1 MAVTKTDWSKPAS
14 DPVNQPASDEV
25 YQDAI
30 MRAAADMYMASPQVD
45 PVSYDVAMAANQA
58 DRIANTLAAQASIS
72 SAQQKLANMAAR
84 DAQRQEIVRQQVAQE
99 NANRE
104 RGIRADMMRQSAL
117 AGFYPSQRDPSLP
130 PLYPDTTGDMGVTS
144 VAPDAAAFR
153 AQEDLLSMGMSQR
166 QAGFDAYQA
175 MLSDAAA
182 AARAN
187 IAGAS
192 EGLLGTPT
200 RFMNERFLKGI
211 GTRMGDR
218 DSEAYN
224 FFLSDPNLFSPVYNA
239 EGRLTGYRDQY
250 GRLTGTDPVADATA
264 MGAGDDQPEVTP
276 TVTNPATGREECPDG
291 YIFDPDL
298 NACRLDTRSGMT
310 TAPTAPT
317 APVTPGE
324 MYARTGLLDVAP
336 EGLMGFRER
345 YGAGFGTP
353 SDFGAAN
360 LAFRQQAAIS
370 PEYFQ
375 TPPKLTGYTLL

>member
-30 MRAAADMYMASPQVD
+30 MRAADAARYRAMADYYRPGGQGQPLAPGAVYAGGSPAQRISDIAPSPQE
-45 PVSYDVAMAANQA
+45 VAAATVL
-58 DRIANTLAAQASIS
+58 ANTQAAIEEKAR
-72 SAQQKLANMAAR
+72 R
-84 DAQRQEIVRQQVAQE
+84 DAQAQAITVGTPEMGFTEAMGGATRVSPGGMFARYGANAPAVMQFVEAPTFGGLTQGVLGALGMPSAQSLLSAGTGQPVMDETGRVR
-99 NANRE
+99 
-104 RGIRADMMRQSAL
+104 GAL
-117 AGFYPSQRDPSLP
+117 S
-130 PLYPDTTGDMGVTS
+130 TGPFGSTVYSGMPIPGYEGPYAEL
-144 VAPDAAAFR
+144 VAP
-153 AQEDLLSMGMSQR
+153 
-166 QAGFDAYQA
+166 
-175 MLSDAAA
+175 
-182 AARAN
+182 
-187 IAGAS
+187 
-192 EGLLGTPT
+192 
-200 RFMNERFLKGI
+200 
-211 GTRMGDR
+211 
-218 DSEAYN
+218 
-224 FFLSDPNLFSPVYNA
+224 PV
-239 EGRLTGYRDQY
+239 
-250 GRLTGTDPVADATA
+250 V
-264 MGAGDDQPEVTP
+264 DDQPEVTP

-310 TAPTAPT
+310 TAPAAPT

>member
-14 DPVNQPASDEV
+14 DPANQPASDEV

-30 MRAAADMYMASPQVD
+30 MRAAADMYMASPQTD
-45 PVSYDVAMAANQA
+45 PAADALQTL
-58 DRIANTLAAQASIS
+58 DRMQSTIDAS
-72 SAQQKLANMAAR
+72 KAR
-84 DAQRQEIVRQQVAQE
+84 DAERYRLEVESAILLDNIIAE
-99 NANRE
+99 EAKKRE
-104 RGIRADMMRQSAL
+104 AARMMSINNPL
-117 AGFYPSQRDPSLP
+117 GMGMPSPAS
-130 PLYPDTTGDMGVTS
+130 
-144 VAPDAAAFR
+144 DAAAFR
-153 AQEDLLSMGMSQR
+153 AREAALASSMGMNQGL
-166 QAGFDAYQA
+166 AGFDAYQA

-192 EGLLGTPT
+192 EGLLGAPT
-200 RFMNERFLKGI
+200 RFMNERFLKGM
-211 GTRMGDR
+211 GTRIGDR

-239 EGRLTGYRDQY
+239 AGRLTGYRDQY
-250 GRLTGTDPVADATA
+250 GRLTGTDPIADAAA
-264 MGAGDDQPEVTP
+264 MGAGGDDQPEVTS

-298 NACRLDTRSGMT
+298 NACRLDTRGDTT
-310 TAPTAPT
+310 TAPDAPT
-317 APVTPGE
+317 TPVTPGE

>member
-45 PVSYDVAMAANQA
+45 P
-58 DRIANTLAAQASIS
+58 AQAALQTIS
-72 SAQQKLANMAAR
+72 GIEDRLNDMAIRDDARRRLKDLQDQEMLALEAAALQRAIDAKRANDERANEAAR
-84 DAQRQEIVRQQVAQE
+84 
-99 NANRE
+99 
-104 RGIRADMMRQSAL
+104 MMSINNPL
-117 AGFYPSQRDPSLP
+117 GMGMPSPAS
-130 PLYPDTTGDMGVTS
+130 
-144 VAPDAAAFR
+144 DAAAFR
-153 AQEDLLSMGMSQR
+153 AREAALASSMGMNQGL
-166 QAGFDAYQA
+166 AGFDAYQA

-192 EGLLGTPT
+192 EGLLGAPT
-200 RFMNERFLKGI
+200 RFMNERFLKGM

-239 EGRLTGYRDQY
+239 AGRLTGYRDQY
-250 GRLTGTDPVADATA
+250 GRLTGTDPVADAAA
-264 MGAGDDQPEVTP
+264 MGAGGDDEPEVTP

-291 YIFDPDL
+291 YTFDPDL
-298 NACRLDTRSGMT
+298 NACRLDTRSDTT

-317 APVTPGE
+317 TPVTPGE

>member
-1 MAVTKTDWSKPAS
+1 PLGMGMPSPAS
-14 DPVNQPASDEV
+14 
-25 YQDAI
+25 
-30 MRAAADMYMASPQVD
+30 
-45 PVSYDVAMAANQA
+45 
-58 DRIANTLAAQASIS
+58 
-72 SAQQKLANMAAR
+72 
-84 DAQRQEIVRQQVAQE
+84 
-99 NANRE
+99 
-104 RGIRADMMRQSAL
+104 
-117 AGFYPSQRDPSLP
+117 
-130 PLYPDTTGDMGVTS
+130 
-144 VAPDAAAFR
+144 DAAAFR

-187 IAGAS
+187 IAGAP
-192 EGLLGTPT
+192 EGLLGAPT
-200 RFMNERFLKGI
+200 RSMNERFLKGM

-239 EGRLTGYRDQY
+239 AGRLTGYRDQY
-250 GRLTGTDPVADATA
+250 GRLTGTDPIADAMA
-264 MGAGDDQPEVTP
+264 MGAGGDDEPEVTP

-298 NACRLDTRSGMT
+298 NACRLDTRSGTT
-310 TAPTAPT
+310 TAPDAPT

-345 YGAGFGTP
+345 YGAG
-353 SDFGAAN
+353 
-360 LAFRQQAAIS
+360 
-370 PEYFQ
+370 
-375 TPPKLTGYTLL
+375 